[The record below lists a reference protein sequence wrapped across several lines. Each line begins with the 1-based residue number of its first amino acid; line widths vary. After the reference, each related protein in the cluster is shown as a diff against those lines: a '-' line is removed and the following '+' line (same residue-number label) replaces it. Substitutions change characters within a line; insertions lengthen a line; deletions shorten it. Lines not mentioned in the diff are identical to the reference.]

1 MGCNKKLDLDTIIQ
15 KLIDAGIDISHETI
29 GSLRSR
35 QDIEKTIETK
45 RMQAKTILLKSR
57 QNKLESIIDNMDIEL
72 LEIYQNHIEN
82 IKRDLTDILALQ
94 EETGYDKSL
103 SELVSRGK
111 ELRAHEIHNNILLAR
126 YRLQNTENT
135 VTHEKMRIVVKKK
148 FVQ

>member
-1 MGCNKKLDLDTIIQ
+1 MLIKYFAKFPKTLLIVALIGCLSTL
-15 KLIDAGIDISHETI
+15 
-29 GSLRSR
+29 
-35 QDIEKTIETK
+35 
-45 RMQAKTILLKSR
+45 
-57 QNKLESIIDNMDIEL
+57 
-72 LEIYQNHIEN
+72 IEN

-148 FVQ
+148 FVQWRKLI